1 MLFIKTVDLWWHTVH
16 FIGMLAGDF
25 DAEHQSL
32 FVVERKAF
40 TDLIGSLVRPCPCA
54 EKACWTLHSWIQAC
68 CYI

>member
-1 MLFIKTVDLWWHTVH
+1 
-16 FIGMLAGDF
+16 MLAGDF